1 MIELLAPALV
11 SCLLLASILCYFGLH
26 VLLREVI
33 FVDLALAQLAALGAA
48 VGHLLAGHADSPMTY
63 LCSLGFT
70 LAGAVIFAAAR
81 PAQGRLPQEA
91 LIGIVYGVSAALVI
105 LVLSKSALDRDEVE
119 SMLTGRLLFAE
130 WGEIGLMALL
140 FASVALL
147 HVLLRRRFLA
157 ISKRSRSHAPAP
169 RQKLLDFVFYASFG
183 LVVTSSVQL
192 AGVLVVF
199 GLLIVPASCA
209 AIFCATI
216 GIRLLVGW
224 LIGSAASAVGIAASA
239 VWDLPTGAAV
249 VTALGVAFALAM
261 LGSTL
266 SRASSQNS
274 RRVEVDAELPRIPGP

>member
-1 MIELLAPALV
+1 MIDFLLPALV
-11 SCLLLASILCYFGLH
+11 ACLLLTSILGYFGLH

-48 VGHLLAGHADSPMTY
+48 VGHLFADHADSSATY
-63 LCSLGFT
+63 LFSFGFT
-70 LAGAVIFAAAR
+70 LVGAAIFSFAR
-81 PAQGRLPQEA
+81 PAQGRLPHEA

-130 WGEIGLMALL
+130 WGEIGVMALV
-140 FASVALL
+140 FAGVGGL
-147 HVLLRRRFLA
+147 HYVLRRPFLEM
-157 ISKRSRSHAPAP
+157 SEQSRAGAPTTL

-183 LVVTSSVQL
+183 VVVTSSVQL

-209 AIFCATI
+209 SIFFTSVSARLMAGIAI
-216 GIRLLVGW
+216 GVG
-224 LIGSAASAVGIAASA
+224 ASSVGIASSA

-249 VTALGVAFALAM
+249 VVALGIAFALGVAGSKFA
-261 LGSTL
+261 
-266 SRASSQNS
+266 R
-274 RRVEVDAELPRIPGP
+274 